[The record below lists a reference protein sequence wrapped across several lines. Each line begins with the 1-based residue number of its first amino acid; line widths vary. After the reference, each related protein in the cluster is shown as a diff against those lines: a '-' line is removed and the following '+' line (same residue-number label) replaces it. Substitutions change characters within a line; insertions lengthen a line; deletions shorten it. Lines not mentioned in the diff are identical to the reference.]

1 MDAPRTVPEDKPPR
15 RRRRGLRITLLVL
28 ALLVVAVG
36 GVIVYALS
44 ESGLA
49 FLVARVVAQS
59 ARNRGRGD
67 AEALG
72 DFSHADCLDLFHWH
86 LFAQLSSGARDT
98 TRRKLP

>member
-28 ALLVVAVG
+28 ALLAVAVG

-59 ARNRGRGD
+59 GGRLSITAALARWTERFRRPQAGGRD
-67 AEALG
+67 
-72 DFSHADCLDLFHWH
+72 S
-86 LFAQLSSGARDT
+86 
-98 TRRKLP
+98 